1 LPSHPAAADCN
12 FESSRTQFEAASNSD
27 VHMILKLA
35 QEIGS
40 STSELI
46 NSIALELIEKSFFYS
61 TY

>member
-1 LPSHPAAADCN
+1 
-12 FESSRTQFEAASNSD
+12 
-27 VHMILKLA
+27 MILKLA